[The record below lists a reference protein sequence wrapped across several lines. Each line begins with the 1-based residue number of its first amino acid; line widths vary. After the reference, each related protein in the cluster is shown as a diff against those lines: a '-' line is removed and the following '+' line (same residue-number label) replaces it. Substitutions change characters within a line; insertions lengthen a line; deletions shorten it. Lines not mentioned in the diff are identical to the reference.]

1 MKTNHVLRLALLPL
15 IGSLSHAVLAA
26 AITEIDLTGSVTPTY
41 LANEMKI
48 SEGKV
53 AKFNIKIP
61 VPDNRCVSSSTSTGK
76 CPASGAV
83 PSGDS
88 KVAPMEVRIT
98 LTGGV
103 SFKTMGAGGTV
114 ADPTKFTCDMTWGT
128 TTRLAEPAATTLKG
142 ADGDTQATFYL
153 NSGDM
158 TNAFCTA
165 QLSVQLMSGK
175 KDFGVIVSAYHNYE
189 LEPYTNTTTA
199 PSIVSFQQ
207 AAKIVVS
214 EKEATVDV
222 RPPASSKQFTTTN
235 GNTAIAALGTIYYG
249 DSIAAKYIDGSNDI
263 ADVAGNNILAK
274 AKLTLSG
281 LPLDKGVASIFLV
294 SGTDCAVDGN
304 KFASGTTSSGQITF
318 TIGNNDS
325 DGTVAPDQNVLS
337 KGVTIC
343 YKSDG
348 VDTIN
353 KGTVQHIIELDTAG
367 TDMEPNLARS
377 DGKSTLGSV
386 IKNGASIKVLN
397 LPHNGAGGDEF
408 FLRIYNMNPNSSA
421 KVYATLY
428 GQDGVQKGNASVE
441 VASLGSREVKVL
453 KLGEVTKA
461 FGLPDVDPW
470 VGRAWMQL
478 ESDVQELRI
487 QALVRSNGAGGILM
501 NMSDTVADD
510 KFR

>member
-1 MKTNHVLRLALLPL
+1 MKTNHVLRLALFPL

-26 AITEIDLTGSVTPTY
+26 TAEIDLTGSITPAY
-41 LANEMKI
+41 LASEMKI

-53 AKFNIKIP
+53 AKFDIKIP
-61 VPDNRCVSSSTSTGK
+61 IPENRCVSSSTSSGK

-83 PSGDS
+83 PSGDNA
-88 KVAPMEVRIT
+88 VAPMEVRIT

-103 SFKTMGAGGTV
+103 SFKTMGTGGTV
-114 ADPTKFTCDMTWGT
+114 ADPSKFTCKMNWAGT
-128 TTRLAEPAATTLKG
+128 DKGDVVAATTLKG

-175 KDFGVIVSAYHNYE
+175 QNFGVIVSAYHNYE

-249 DSIAAKYIDGSNDI
+249 DSIAAKYIDGTNEI
-263 ADVAGNNILAK
+263 AAVEGNNILTK

-294 SGTDCAVDGN
+294 SGTDCAADG

-318 TIGNNDS
+318 TIGNNDT
-325 DGTVAPDQNVLS
+325 DAAVPPDANVLK

-348 VDTIN
+348 IDTIN

-367 TDMEPNLARS
+367 TDMEPNLVRS
-377 DGKSTLGSV
+377 DGKNTLGSV
-386 IKNGASIKVLN
+386 LKNGASIKVLN

>member
-1 MKTNHVLRLALLPL
+1 MKTNQILRLALLPL
-15 IGSLSHAVLAA
+15 MGSLSHIVFALT
-26 AITEIDLTGSVTPTY
+26 TEIDLTGSITPTY
-41 LANEMKI
+41 LANEMKV

-53 AKFNIKIP
+53 VEFDIKIP
-61 VPDNRCVSSSTSTGK
+61 VPDNRCVSSSTSSGK
-76 CPASGAV
+76 CPTTGAV
-83 PSGDS
+83 PSGDN
-88 KVAPMEVRIT
+88 KVAPMEIRIT

-103 SFKTMGAGGTV
+103 SFKTMGTGGVV
-114 ADPTKFTCDMTWGT
+114 ADPGKFSCKMNWAGT
-128 TTRLAEPAATTLKG
+128 DKGDIPAATTLKG

-158 TNAFCTA
+158 SNAFCTA

-175 KDFGVIVSAYHNYE
+175 KDFGVVVSAYHNYE
-189 LEPYTNTTTA
+189 LEPYTNTITA
-199 PSIVSFQQ
+199 PTVVSFQQ

-249 DSIAAKYIDGSNDI
+249 DSLAAKYIDANSDI
-263 ADVAGNNILAK
+263 VAVAGKNILTK

-281 LPLDKGVASIFLV
+281 LPLDKGVASIFMV
-294 SGTDCAVDGN
+294 SGTDCAADG
-304 KFASGTTSSGQITF
+304 KFASGTVSSGQVTF
-318 TIGNNDS
+318 SINNNDT
-325 DGTVAPDQNVLS
+325 DGAVPPDVDVLLR
-337 KGVTIC
+337 GVTIC

-348 VDTIN
+348 VDAIN
-353 KGTVQHIIELDTAG
+353 KGTVQHIIEMESAG
-367 TDMEPNLARS
+367 TDMEPNLGRS

-386 IKNGASIKVLN
+386 IKNGASVKVLN
-397 LPHNGAGGDEF
+397 LPHNGSGGDEF
-408 FLRIYNMNPNSSA
+408 FVRVYNMNPNSSA

-441 VASLGSREVKVL
+441 VASLGSREVKAL
-453 KLGEVTKA
+453 KLADITKA

-478 ESDVQELRI
+478 ESDVQELRV
-487 QALVRSNGAGGILM
+487 QAMVRSNGAGGILM
-501 NMSDTVADD
+501 NMSDSVIDD
-510 KFR
+510 KYR